1 MLAGRLLGNKPP
13 TPGVLDTWGYNTD
26 HHPTE
31 RLLACKLSGYWTIAR
46 CLVGDKVFD
55 AQRRSH
61 AFAEHSGG

>member
-31 RLLACKLSGYWTIAR
+31 RLLACKLSGCWTIERVVA
-46 CLVGDKVFD
+46 GDKAVLI
-55 AQRRSH
+55 AQGAHPVSL
-61 AFAEHSGG
+61 